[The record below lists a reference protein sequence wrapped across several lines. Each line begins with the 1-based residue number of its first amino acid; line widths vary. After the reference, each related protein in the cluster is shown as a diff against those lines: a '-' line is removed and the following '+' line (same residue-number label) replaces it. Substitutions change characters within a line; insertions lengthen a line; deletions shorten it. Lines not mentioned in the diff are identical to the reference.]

1 MQETWT
7 LDYPKSQI
15 KDDSLSSF
23 LKAKKKDLGIFLSYY
38 YKKDG
43 AVAEDVNLKTE
54 PQFSGSN
61 SGSFEVDFSLVHFN
75 ACLAIHEQVRESL
88 KIDFEFDSK
97 SSKLKL
103 IGPYWPSREMDEI

>member
-7 LDYPKSQI
+7 FDYPKSQI

-43 AVAEDVNLKTE
+43 AVAEDVNLKT
-54 PQFSGSN
+54 
-61 SGSFEVDFSLVHFN
+61 
-75 ACLAIHEQVRESL
+75 
-88 KIDFEFDSK
+88 
-97 SSKLKL
+97 
-103 IGPYWPSREMDEI
+103 